1 MAVAV
6 FKFLVPYHTCSRK
19 ETLASPT
26 GMEGTISVVH
36 LCRDTNKTF
45 ILSFTLCSFRR
56 VTVTFATLTIS
67 HIFQR
72 IADIPVPTSLLLS
85 LSLTTIS
92 YQKPR
97 SPKFGWL
104 ICLIQSL
111 GLVEVSKVASNFV
124 SIVLIYLIYIRYNKH
139 ASLDK
144 TELHSTHLPPNIR

>member
-1 MAVAV
+1 
-6 FKFLVPYHTCSRK
+6 
-19 ETLASPT
+19 LASPI

-36 LCRDTNKTF
+36 PCRDTTKTF
-45 ILSFTLCSFRR
+45 VFSLTLCSSRR
-56 VTVTFATLTIS
+56 VTITFAALTIS

-72 IADIPVPTSLLLS
+72 IVDIPVPTSLLLS

-92 YQKPR
+92 YQRPR

-111 GLVEVSKVASNFV
+111 GLVEASKVASNFV
-124 SIVLIYLIYIRYNKH
+124 SIVLIYLIYIAYNKH